1 MVIKRNKSEE
11 QEVSQRCGSCLHW
24 RLLSSQNVR
33 GIRVCHYLLDTGKM
47 RGMRAQECTRKETV

>member
-1 MVIKRNKSEE
+1 MVIKRNKAEE

-24 RLLSSQNVR
+24 RPLSSQNVR